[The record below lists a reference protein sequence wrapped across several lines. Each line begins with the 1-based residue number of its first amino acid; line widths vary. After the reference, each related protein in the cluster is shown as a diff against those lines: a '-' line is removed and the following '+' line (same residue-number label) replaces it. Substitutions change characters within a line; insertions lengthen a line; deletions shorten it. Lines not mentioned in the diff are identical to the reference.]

1 MLRELQK
8 KARPKIDTNL
18 GEAKRLAA
26 MDLELKKQKES
37 DEAKKKFN
45 FVERTRTK
53 IPQQQ

>member
-18 GEAKRLAA
+18 DEAKRLAA

-37 DEAKKKFN
+37 DEAKKKGN
-45 FVERTRTK
+45 FGERTRTK